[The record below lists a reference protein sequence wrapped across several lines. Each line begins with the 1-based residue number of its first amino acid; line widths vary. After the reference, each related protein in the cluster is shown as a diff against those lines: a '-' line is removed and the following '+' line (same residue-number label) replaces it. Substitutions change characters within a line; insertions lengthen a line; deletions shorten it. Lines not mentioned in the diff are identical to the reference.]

1 MNIPAAVANEYL
13 VPRDYVKPD
22 IKVGNYYLRWYSSS
36 YGIPQKEVA
45 RLKRFIAD
53 IAPYLTTVLYESA
66 GAIQRSVREKT
77 SAKAARLFED
87 AFSPRV
93 LTTRRMDDI
102 VYTLQ
107 MTDDGTTT
115 IGRMETITSE
125 QSKTG
130 LALGWELGELLFNRQ
145 L

>member
-1 MNIPAAVANEYL
+1 MNVPAAVANEYL

-36 YGIPQKEVA
+36 YGIPQNEVA
-45 RLKRFIAD
+45 KLKRFIAD

-66 GAIQRSVREKT
+66 STIQRSVREKT

-87 AFSPRV
+87 SFSPRV
-93 LTTRRMDDI
+93 LTSRRMDDI
-102 VYTLQ
+102 VHTLQ

-115 IGRMETITSE
+115 IGRKETITSE
-125 QSKTG
+125 RSKTG
-130 LALGWELGELLFNRQ
+130 LALDWELGELLFNRQ